1 MEAGPPGGG
10 QDPNH
15 IHHQGCGCTEEMK
28 MQDPNGQDL
37 FPFIDIEGI
46 QCFNER
52 KAGLCKNVVRPL
64 NERYNFEKGPL
75 KSGYGKD
82 MVIVIPFTCEV
93 RVKCICLIGGDD
105 NESPSKMN
113 LFKNEEVVDISIQEE
128 RKAVQEIDLA
138 EGDCDYP
145 TNVAKFS
152 SVSNLVIGVDG
163 SFGARKTSLKFIGLK
178 GEKLRNK
185 VKVFDTVYEVRA

>member
-1 MEAGPPGGG
+1 
-10 QDPNH
+10 
-15 IHHQGCGCTEEMK
+15 
-28 MQDPNGQDL
+28 MQDPHGLDL
-37 FPFIDIEGI
+37 FPFIDMEGV

-52 KAGLCKNVVRPL
+52 KAGMCKNVVRPL
-64 NERYNFEKGPL
+64 QEKFNFEKGPL

-93 RVKCICLIGGDD
+93 RVKCVSLIGGDD

-138 EGDCDYP
+138 EGECEYLL
-145 TNVAKFS
+145 NQAKFS
-152 SVSNLVIGVDG
+152 SVSNLIIGVDG
-163 SFGARKTSLKFIGLK
+163 SFGAKKTSLKYIGLK

-185 VKVFDTVYEVRA
+185 VKVVDTVYEVRA